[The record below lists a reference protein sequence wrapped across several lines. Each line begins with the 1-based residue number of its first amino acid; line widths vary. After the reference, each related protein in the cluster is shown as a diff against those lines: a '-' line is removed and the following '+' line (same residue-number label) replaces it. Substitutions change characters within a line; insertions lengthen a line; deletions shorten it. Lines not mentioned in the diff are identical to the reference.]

1 MAQLDKT
8 YLCDVLSTEAKLVA
22 ALNEVWQ
29 RLKEM
34 SKKDADA
41 EVRALDAVSLALC
54 LVLLWLVA
62 LRFFNILIP
71 SWLLLFKRLDTI
83 AAGRSYLVVGNPGV
97 IILVPGSNKFVYYY
111 MPLRLKARSLNVK
124 TPRTNARRTWH

>member
-71 SWLLLFKRLDTI
+71 S
-83 AAGRSYLVVGNPGV
+83 
-97 IILVPGSNKFVYYY
+97 
-111 MPLRLKARSLNVK
+111 
-124 TPRTNARRTWH
+124 